1 MINRAAMRAIRRT
14 AEPNREPANPLA
26 LIDECANLVRP
37 DDEAMRPWA
46 EAYAKDHRRRLA
58 RDLELVKQYVPL
70 GTTIAEFGA
79 VPLLL
84 TLPLQ
89 RLGYDVTGIDIDP
102 SRFGTAI
109 ESGGLRVIK
118 CDIEKDRIPVENSAF
133 DAALLNELFEH
144 LRIDIIYTMGEVRRV
159 LKPGGLLLLSSP
171 NLRSLQGLENFLLR
185 NRATS
190 CAGDVY
196 GEYEKLRKLGH
207 MGHVREYTTREIVEF
222 LDRVGFRVE
231 HLVFRGDFGRSWMTL
246 AARVI
251 PGFRPFV
258 TYVARAR
265 VNI

>member
-14 AEPNREPANPLA
+14 AEPGPEPANLLA
-26 LIDECANLVRP
+26 LIDECANFVGP

-46 EAYAKDHRRRLA
+46 EAYARNHRQRLA
-58 RDLELVKQYVPL
+58 RDLELVKQYVAPGARL
-70 GTTIAEFGA
+70 VEFGA

-84 TLPLQ
+84 TLSLQ
-89 RLGYDVTGIDIDP
+89 RLGFDVTGIDIDP
-102 SRFGTAI
+102 SRFGNAI
-109 ESGGLRVIK
+109 RNGGLRVIK
-118 CDIEKDRIPVENSAF
+118 CDIEEQQVPAPNATF
-133 DAALLNELFEH
+133 DAALFNELFEH
-144 LRIDIIYTMGEVRRV
+144 LRIDLIHTMGEVRRV